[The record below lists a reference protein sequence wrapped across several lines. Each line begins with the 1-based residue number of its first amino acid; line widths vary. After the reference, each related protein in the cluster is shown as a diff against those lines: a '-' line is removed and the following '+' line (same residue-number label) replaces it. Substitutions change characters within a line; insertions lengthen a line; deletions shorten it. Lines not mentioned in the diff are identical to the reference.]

1 MFIVEMKNILILIC
15 YIIGKKVK
23 FHRLKPFKDVLLQYA
38 NVFVFYTLLTFYNS
52 SEKENSE
59 LNRYGCIAFIRFFH
73 VPQDSKRIET
83 ASFVVTRMP
92 CFLLSTYFSMQPQQ
106 FLIGDKNE

>member
-1 MFIVEMKNILILIC
+1 MLYHWQIHT
-15 YIIGKKVK
+15 KKETP
-23 FHRLKPFKDVLLQYA
+23 PFKDVLLQYA
-38 NVFVFYTLLTFYNS
+38 NVSVFYTLLTFYNS

>member
-1 MFIVEMKNILILIC
+1 MIC
-15 YIIGKKVK
+15 YIIGKYIQKK
-23 FHRLKPFKDVLLQYA
+23 ETPPFKDVLLQYA
-38 NVFVFYTLLTFYNS
+38 NVSVFYTLLTFYNS

-59 LNRYGCIAFIRFFH
+59 LNRYGCIAFVRFFH

-92 CFLLSTYFSMQPQQ
+92 CCLLSTYFSKQPQQ
-106 FLIGDKNE
+106 SLIGDKNEEAHYRDG